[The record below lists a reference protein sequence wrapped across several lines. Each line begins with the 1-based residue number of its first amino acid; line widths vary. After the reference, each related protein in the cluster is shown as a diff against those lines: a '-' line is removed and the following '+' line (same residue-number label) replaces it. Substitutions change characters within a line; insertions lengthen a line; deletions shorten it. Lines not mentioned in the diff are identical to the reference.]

1 LIKNRPWI
9 THYDEGVPAE
19 LDYPAITIPDILRIS
34 AIEYPENIA
43 LIQGENSITYK
54 NLNTESKK
62 LAIKLVGRGLEKGD
76 RVAICIPNQIE
87 FVISFYA
94 ILMAGGVVAAL
105 NPTYPV
111 RELEFQVGIA
121 KPKFVIASLRYL
133 EKLIAIK
140 SSFKFESILISK
152 EGKDISDVKLE
163 IDGFI
168 KNQGLINSSGKLPV
182 LNPDDPAI
190 LQFSGGTTGISKAAI
205 GLHRNVAANVLQ
217 FSKWLTGLRKG
228 QEVFLTAIPLFH
240 VYGMVIG
247 LNVGIALASKIVLVE
262 GTVASVLILRSA
274 RLMSTIRSISWKY
287 SRRM

>member
-1 LIKNRPWI
+1 MRNRPWI

-105 NPTYPV
+105 NPTYTV

-152 EGKDISDVKLE
+152 EGKDIFDVKLE
-163 IDGFI
+163 IDGEH
-168 KNQGLINSSGKLPV
+168 
-182 LNPDDPAI
+182 AI
-190 LQFSGGTTGISKAAI
+190 F
-205 GLHRNVAANVLQ
+205 
-217 FSKWLTGLRKG
+217 
-228 QEVFLTAIPLFH
+228 
-240 VYGMVIG
+240 
-247 LNVGIALASKIVLVE
+247 
-262 GTVASVLILRSA
+262 
-274 RLMSTIRSISWKY
+274 
-287 SRRM
+287 